1 MSTNFLNPK
10 TIKKNI
16 IWIFIFFNSISI
28 FAHQSD
34 LSTVLI
40 SQDEKGKCFLQII
53 SSLNAFEGEI
63 DYKYSI
69 SAYKTP
75 EEFRA
80 LVIEHFKKN
89 VLFICNEK
97 DTLKFGKPIV
107 LLGHETKLVVEVFG
121 FPENIRSMYFKNTMF
136 RNTPHNQSS
145 LMMVKKGLPNQLYV
159 LNNENKQQ
167 INVVLENGKWESIAA
182 NSDESVSPYLFWGS
196 IVVLL
201 LSLILF
207 LKRFKTAFGSKKIL
221 FLLLLSTASFA
232 QNNKQ
237 NIRGTVI
244 DKLSQTPI
252 IGAIVQINNSEKQ
265 TVTDEKGNYILT
277 DIRPDRYEIKV
288 SFAGYKEVV
297 IPELIVTS
305 GKEMILDITLEDEF
319 KKLDEVVVKASKKS
333 GTINKFATVSA
344 RTFSMEEVN
353 RYAGGRSDV
362 ARLVA
367 NFAGV
372 STPDDSRNDI
382 VIRGNSPVGVLW
394 RIDGMNVTNPNHF
407 ASVGTTGG
415 AVSALNTNLLKNS
428 DFFTSAF
435 PAEYGNAT
443 SGVFDIG
450 FRNGNSKKR
459 ETTIQL
465 GVITG
470 LEATTEGPINKEK
483 GSSYLVGYRYGLAG
497 VAKLVGVDIGT
508 TATPSYQDFS
518 FKLNS
523 GTSKLG
529 KFSMFGI
536 LASSTINIEGGNS
549 NSLYGNGNQVD
560 FASKIGIVGLNHFKQ
575 INTKSFISST
585 IGLNYSKTD
594 QTSYDFDR
602 MANTSFIKEVSN
614 VAKTGYNFSSTYN
627 LKVSPKFFIKAGIQD
642 ELMGLDLFYKTKENS
657 SDAWKQVWDTN
668 SYTNLAQA
676 FVQAKYNI
684 SENLILNAGVH
695 SQKFFLNN
703 SVSVEPRL
711 GLKYAVNSKSSF
723 SLGYGL
729 HSQMQPINVYFLQT
743 QNTDGSYDYNNKNL
757 DFTKSQHFVLG
768 YDLQPFNDWRLK
780 TEVYY
785 QAISNVPVNTFSSSY
800 SMLNT
805 GSTFKT
811 DLEDNLVNSG
821 TGTNYGAEVTI
832 EKFFSK
838 GYYGLFTSS
847 LYSSKYKGSDGV
859 ERNTAFN
866 GKYVFNILGGKEWKV
881 GSENRNKIS
890 TDIKFT
896 NAGGRAYTPVDI
908 AASQTT
914 GQEVLS
920 TEAYSANY
928 TNYFRLDLKGSYT
941 INSKTKKLSQSF
953 SLDLQN
959 VTNHKNM
966 FSQTFDNR
974 STSLN
979 TTYQLGFFP
988 NFIYKLQF

>member
-1 MSTNFLNPK
+1 M
-10 TIKKNI
+10 KKYLVI
-16 IWIFIFFNSISI
+16 LF
-28 FAHQSD
+28 
-34 LSTVLI
+34 
-40 SQDEKGKCFLQII
+40 
-53 SSLNAFEGEI
+53 
-63 DYKYSI
+63 I
-69 SAYKTP
+69 SALSS
-75 EEFRA
+75 A
-80 LVIEHFKKN
+80 
-89 VLFICNEK
+89 
-97 DTLKFGKPIV
+97 
-107 LLGHETKLVVEVFG
+107 
-121 FPENIRSMYFKNTMF
+121 
-136 RNTPHNQSS
+136 QS
-145 LMMVKKGLPNQLYV
+145 
-159 LNNENKQQ
+159 
-167 INVVLENGKWESIAA
+167 
-182 NSDESVSPYLFWGS
+182 
-196 IVVLL
+196 
-201 LSLILF
+201 
-207 LKRFKTAFGSKKIL
+207 
-221 FLLLLSTASFA
+221 
-232 QNNKQ
+232 NKQ
-237 NIRGTVI
+237 NIRGIVI
-244 DKLSQTPI
+244 DKLTQTPI
-252 IGAIVQINNSEKQ
+252 IGATVQINNSENKAI
-265 TVTDEKGNYILT
+265 TDEKGNYILT
-277 DIRPDRYEIKV
+277 DIAPDRYDINV
-288 SFAGYKEVV
+288 SFVGYNEIV
-297 IPELIVTS
+297 IPNVIVTS
-305 GKEMILDITLEDEF
+305 GKEVILDITMEDEYN
-319 KKLDEVVVKASKKS
+319 KLKEVVIKSSNKAGAIDKL
-333 GTINKFATVSA
+333 ATVSA

-353 RYAGGRSDV
+353 RFAGGRSDV
-362 ARLVA
+362 ARLAA

-483 GSSYLVGYRYGLAG
+483 GSSYLVGYRYGLASVAQTFG
-497 VAKLVGVDIGT
+497 VNIGT
-508 TATPSYQDFS
+508 TATPSYQDLS

-529 KFSMFGI
+529 KFSVFGI
-536 LASSTINIEGGNS
+536 LATSSINISGGNS
-549 NSLYGNGNQVD
+549 GSLYGNGNQVD

-575 INTKSFISST
+575 INPKSFISST
-585 IGLNYSKTD
+585 IGINYSQTD
-594 QTSYDFDR
+594 QTSYDFER
-602 MANTSFIKEVSN
+602 PSNVSFIKEISN
-614 VAKTGYNFSSTYN
+614 VSKTGYNLSSTYN
-627 LKVSPKFFIKAGIQD
+627 LKLNSKFFIKAGIQD
-642 ELMGLDLFYKTKENS
+642 ELIGLDLFYKTKQNS
-657 SDAWKQVWDTN
+657 SDAWKQVWDYNNT
-668 SYTNLAQA
+668 TNLAQA
-676 FVQAKYNI
+676 FVHVKYNI
-684 SENLILNAGVH
+684 NEKLILNAGIH

-703 SVSVEPRL
+703 SFSIEPRL
-711 GLKYAVNSKSSF
+711 GLKYAVNSQSSF

-743 QNTDGSYDYNNKNL
+743 QNADGSHAYNNKNL

-768 YDLQPFNDWRLK
+768 YDLQPFKDWRLK

-805 GSTFKT
+805 GSSFKT
-811 DLEDNLVNSG
+811 DLEDNLTNAG
-821 TGTNYGAEVTI
+821 TGKNYGAEVTI
-832 EKFFSK
+832 EKFFSN
-838 GYYGLFTSS
+838 GFYGLFTSS

-881 GSENRNKIS
+881 GSESRNKIS

-908 AASQTT
+908 AASQSSNH
-914 GQEVLS
+914 EVLS
-920 TEAYSANY
+920 TDAYSDNY
-928 TNYFRLDLKGSYT
+928 DNYYRLDIKGSYT

-966 FSQTFDNR
+966 FSQSYDNR
-974 STSLN
+974 NQSLS

>member
-1 MSTNFLNPK
+1 M
-10 TIKKNI
+10 KKYLVI
-16 IWIFIFFNSISI
+16 
-28 FAHQSD
+28 
-34 LSTVLI
+34 LLI
-40 SQDEKGKCFLQII
+40 S
-53 SSLNAFEGEI
+53 
-63 DYKYSI
+63 
-69 SAYKTP
+69 
-75 EEFRA
+75 
-80 LVIEHFKKN
+80 
-89 VLFICNEK
+89 
-97 DTLKFGKPIV
+97 TL
-107 LLGHETKLVVEVFG
+107 
-121 FPENIRSMYFKNTMF
+121 
-136 RNTPHNQSS
+136 
-145 LMMVKKGLPNQLYV
+145 
-159 LNNENKQQ
+159 
-167 INVVLENGKWESIAA
+167 
-182 NSDESVSPYLFWGS
+182 
-196 IVVLL
+196 
-201 LSLILF
+201 
-207 LKRFKTAFGSKKIL
+207 
-221 FLLLLSTASFA
+221 SFA

-252 IGAIVQINNSEKQ
+252 IGATVQINNSNKQ
-265 TVTDEKGNYILT
+265 TITDEKGNYVLT
-277 DIRPDRYEIKV
+277 EITPDRYEINV
-288 SFAGYKEVV
+288 LFVGYKEVV
-297 IPELIVTS
+297 IPNVIVTS
-305 GKEMILDITLEDEF
+305 GKEVVLDVMMEDEY
-319 KKLDEVVVKASKKS
+319 KKLAEVVIKTSNKA
-333 GTINKFATVSA
+333 GTINKLATVSA

-353 RYAGGRSDV
+353 RFAGGRSDV
-362 ARLVA
+362 ARLAA

-394 RIDGMNVTNPNHF
+394 KIDGMNVTNPNHF
-407 ASVGTTGG
+407 AAVGTTGG

-483 GSSYLVGYRYGLAG
+483 GSSYLVGYRYGLASVAQTFG
-497 VAKLVGVDIGT
+497 VNIGT
-508 TATPSYQDFS
+508 TATPSYQDLS

-529 KFSMFGI
+529 KFSVFGI
-536 LASSTINIEGGNS
+536 LATSSINISGGNS
-549 NSLYGNGNQVD
+549 GSLYGNGNQVD

-575 INTKSFISST
+575 INPKSFISST
-585 IGLNYSKTD
+585 IGINYSQTD
-594 QTSYDFDR
+594 QTSYDFER
-602 MANTSFIKEVSN
+602 PSNVSFIKEISN
-614 VAKTGYNFSSTYN
+614 VAKTGYNLSSTYN
-627 LKVSPKFFIKAGIQD
+627 LKLNSKFFVKAGIED
-642 ELMGLDLFYKTKENS
+642 ELIGLDLFYKTKQNS
-657 SDAWKQVWDTN
+657 SDAWKQVWDYNNT
-668 SYTNLAQA
+668 TNLAQA
-676 FVQAKYNI
+676 FVHVKYNI
-684 SENLILNAGVH
+684 NEKLILNAGIH

-703 SVSVEPRL
+703 SFSVEPRL

-743 QNTDGSYDYNNKNL
+743 QNPDGSHAYNNKNL

-768 YDLQPFNDWRLK
+768 YDLQPFKDWRLK
-780 TEVYY
+780 TEMYY
-785 QAISNVPVNTFSSSY
+785 QAIYNVPVNTFSSSY

-805 GSTFKT
+805 GSSFKT
-811 DLEDNLVNSG
+811 DLEDNLINDG
-821 TGTNYGAEVTI
+821 TGSNYGAEVTI
-832 EKFFSK
+832 EKFFSN

-881 GSENRNKIS
+881 GSESRNKIS

-908 AASQTT
+908 AASQSSNH
-914 GQEVLS
+914 EVLS
-920 TEAYSANY
+920 TDAYSDNY
-928 TNYFRLDLKGSYT
+928 DNYYRLDIKGSYT

-966 FSQTFDNR
+966 FSQSYDNR
-974 STSLN
+974 NQSLS